1 MEWDSH
7 TRSNI
12 MLANNQIRKSRV
24 LRSGAEIILRA
35 VCEDICK
42 AYDKT
47 NQSFEKRILETKLIK
62 NKLENELAEVSR
74 HSSSFLRWCSAK
86 VRLKKTMIFV
96 YQYSLLK
103 NINKFQTT
111 KQAND
116 VKNALIKIEQ
126 PIKINKDHM
135 SLVITRI
142 NERER
147 RPGVEKCK

>member
-1 MEWDSH
+1 VEWDSL

-74 HSSSFLRWCSAK
+74 HIGSQLYLQLAYQLFSAQK
-86 VRLKKTMIFV
+86 
-96 YQYSLLK
+96 Y
-103 NINKFQTT
+103 
-111 KQAND
+111 
-116 VKNALIKIEQ
+116 E
-126 PIKINKDHM
+126 
-135 SLVITRI
+135 
-142 NERER
+142 
-147 RPGVEKCK
+147 

>member
-1 MEWDSH
+1 VEWDSL

-62 NKLENELAEVSR
+62 NKLEKELAEVSR
-74 HSSSFLRWCSAK
+74 PSNTVEFAIARK
-86 VRLKKTMIFV
+86 IF
-96 YQYSLLK
+96 
-103 NINKFQTT
+103 
-111 KQAND
+111 
-116 VKNALIKIEQ
+116 
-126 PIKINKDHM
+126 
-135 SLVITRI
+135 
-142 NERER
+142 
-147 RPGVEKCK
+147 